1 MRWRNLQQ
9 DSVSS
14 AEYLYELTPLL
25 GSIGWWPAFVLSG
38 ATVGVKVGKYD
49 HRRWLVIDP
58 VGQFASYTGSAMEN

>member
-1 MRWRNLQQ
+1 MAGGL
-9 DSVSS
+9 S
-14 AEYLYELTPLL
+14 
-25 GSIGWWPAFVLSG
+25 FVLSG